1 MLDSLAQQGNTKA
14 QFYFAQLCYSDSSTK
29 EKQALYWIKSMGSQG
44 NALACQY
51 TARAYWK
58 GLGTSKNSLK
68 AKDWFLKA
76 YAMGDPDSLSFLGK
90 VLEED
95 QKPLEAVAAYELAY
109 QKYKSKEAGYRL
121 KEIKSNLTTISEDTI
136 AEKISILRQRVSEIN
151 DSSLATKQRDKIKST
166 VRIVLED
173 GSTYQ
178 GKILDGKPHG
188 YGKKLTYDGQL
199 YIGDFHQGIENGYGT
214 LFSKK
219 GTISYQ
225 GLWKEGSPQL

>member
-1 MLDSLAQQGNTKA
+1 
-14 QFYFAQLCYSDSSTK
+14 
-29 EKQALYWIKSMGSQG
+29 MGLKG

-76 YAMGDPDSLSFLGK
+76 YALGDSDSLSFLGK
-90 VLEED
+90 VFEED
-95 QKPLEAVAAYELAY
+95 QKPLEAVVAYELAY
-109 QKYKSKEAGYRL
+109 QKYKSKEAGHRL
-121 KEIKSNLTTISEDTI
+121 KEIKSNLPTISEDTI
-136 AEKISILRQRVSEIN
+136 AEKISILRRRISEIN
-151 DSSLATKQRDKIKST
+151 DSSLTSKQRDKIKST
-166 VRIVLED
+166 DRIPLED

-188 YGKKLTYDGQL
+188 YGKKLTYDGQS
-199 YIGDFHQGIENGYGT
+199 YIGDFYQGNENGYGT
-214 LFSKK
+214 LFTKK

-225 GLWKEGSPQL
+225 GLWKAGEPQL